1 MHLTQEK
8 SLEDEKSYILK
19 LRNKCSGFSH
29 HQNSCCCFFQLKDFF
44 LSLCLRERETS
55 TLLRLQVEE
64 VQRREE
70 EVQRENGRLRRE
82 RDRQLET
89 HQRFLIFIIDYIS
102 C

>member
-1 MHLTQEK
+1 M
-8 SLEDEKSYILK
+8 
-19 LRNKCSGFSH
+19 
-29 HQNSCCCFFQLKDFF
+29 
-44 LSLCLRERETS
+44 SLCLRECETS

-89 HQRFLIFIIDYIS
+89 HQRFLIFIIDCIS